1 MVGGMALA
9 AVVGMMGY
17 APSCRRSRV
26 SHMESKLA
34 GKHILIVKGS
44 LLADAEL
51 RDALVRQG
59 ARVSITGN
67 LVSAFDLVGRK
78 DFDGAVVDHG
88 LHNEAF
94 DLCTEFQAL
103 SIPYISASTP
113 HRLQG
118 LAARERDADVTVER
132 LANIL
137 DVEVEDIFG
146 DDFSDYIPPGELPSE
161 LRAF

>member
-1 MVGGMALA
+1 
-9 AVVGMMGY
+9 
-17 APSCRRSRV
+17 
-26 SHMESKLA
+26 MESKFA
-34 GKHILIVKGS
+34 GKNILIVKGS

-51 RDALVRQG
+51 RNALVRQG
-59 ARVSITGN
+59 AKVSITGN

-78 DFDGAVVDHG
+78 HFDGAVVDHG

-103 SIPYISASTP
+103 CIPYISASTP

-118 LAARERDADVTVER
+118 LAAREREAEVTVQR

-137 DVEVEDIFG
+137 DVQVEDIFA
-146 DDFSDYIPPGELPSE
+146 DDFSDYVPLGELPPE
-161 LRAF
+161 MRAF

>member
-1 MVGGMALA
+1 
-9 AVVGMMGY
+9 
-17 APSCRRSRV
+17 
-26 SHMESKLA
+26 MESKFA
-34 GKHILIVKGS
+34 GKNILIVKGS

-59 ARVSITGN
+59 AKVSITGN

-78 DFDGAVVDHG
+78 HFDGAVVDHG

-118 LAARERDADVTVER
+118 LAAREREAEVTVQR

-137 DVEVEDIFG
+137 DVQVEDIFA
-146 DDFSDYIPPGELPSE
+146 DDFSDFVPLGELPPE
-161 LRAF
+161 MRAF